1 MRIIAVALFFLMT
14 GPAWGQGFNE
24 EFPNPV
30 LDPAWTVVSYTGT
43 RHYSSLP
50 ANHFDLTS
58 HHGYLRYLVDP
69 MTFADGFSTGM
80 QPLPPNRGATSTTRA
95 SRFAAH
101 SQATA
106 GRSRPKPTTISPGAT
121 VAHSRSTSIAAT
133 VDPAPFTP

>member
-1 MRIIAVALFFLMT
+1 MRLSAVALFFMIPAPRGPRLKRKSKT
-14 GPAWGQGFNE
+14 GARSR
-24 EFPNPV
+24 
-30 LDPAWTVVSYTGT
+30 WTCRSYTEPPLL
-43 RHYSSLP
+43 SLP
-50 ANHFDLTS
+50 AKHFDLTS

-101 SQATA
+101 LQATA

-121 VAHSRSTSIAAT
+121 VAHSRNVYFGT